1 MKRSSGILLHITSL
15 PSPYGIGTLGKEAR
29 AFADFLKQAGQAYWQ
44 MLPVGQTGYGDSPY
58 QPFSTFAGNPYL
70 IDLDTL
76 VEDGL
81 LVAAELE
88 AVDWGGDAR
97 RVDYGRIYEHRF
109 SLLKKAFF
117 RAQARDCSEAEAFFH
132 ENAAWLNDYALFMA
146 VKEQFSMRA
155 FSTWD
160 DDIRLREPAA
170 MARYQEQLK
179 EQTRFYAFVQYL
191 FFKQWRAFRAYVNGL
206 GIKLIG
212 DLPIYVSPDSADVWA
227 NPSCFQLDEN
237 GIPTSVAGVPP
248 DYFSST
254 GQLWGNP
261 LYDWKYHKNTRYQ
274 WWIER
279 VAAAAELFDTL
290 RIDHFRG
297 FESYWSVPYGEE
309 TAQRGK
315 WEKGPGLDLIHALNE
330 ALPHLSIIAE
340 DLGVMTDEVRAL
352 LRDAGFPGMKVLQ
365 FAFDSGEKND
375 YLPHNYVENSVCYTG
390 THDNNTLMGWLDEAS
405 ESDRAFIKEYL
416 GLNAEE
422 GWHWGVIRGA
432 LSSVARLFVAP
443 MQDYLGLGA
452 SCRMN
457 RPSTLGGNWEWRL
470 LPGECTAAL
479 AVKIRRCTQIY
490 GRLCAEEAGEDH

>member
-29 AFADFLKQAGQAYWQ
+29 AFADFLKKAGQTYWQ

-81 LVAAELE
+81 LEAAELE

-109 SLLKKAFF
+109 SLLKKAFS
-117 RAQARDCSEAEAFFH
+117 RAQARDFSEAEAFFH

-170 MARYQEQLK
+170 MARYQQELS

-227 NPSCFQLDEN
+227 NPACFQLDKN
-237 GIPTSVAGVPP
+237 GFPTSVAGVPP

-261 LYDWKYHKNTRYQ
+261 LYDWAYHKNTRYQ

-297 FESYWSVPYGEE
+297 FESYWSVPYGDE
-309 TAQRGK
+309 TAERGN

-330 ALPHLSIIAE
+330 ALPNLSIIAE

-352 LRDAGFPGMKVLQ
+352 LSDAGFPGMKVLQ

-375 YLPHNYVENSVCYTG
+375 YLPHNYVENCVCYTG

-422 GWHWGVIRGA
+422 GWHWGVIRGG

-452 SCRMN
+452 NCRMN

-470 LPGECTAAL
+470 LPGECTDAL
-479 AVKIRRCTQIY
+479 AAKIRRHTEIY
-490 GRLCAEEAGEDH
+490 GRLCERETGENR